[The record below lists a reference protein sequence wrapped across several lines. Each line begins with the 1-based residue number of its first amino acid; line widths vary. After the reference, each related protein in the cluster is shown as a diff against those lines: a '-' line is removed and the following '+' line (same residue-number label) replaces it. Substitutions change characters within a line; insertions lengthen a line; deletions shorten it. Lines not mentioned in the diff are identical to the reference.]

1 MEDAKATATTIA
13 LLFAPILQITAGV
26 VRAHKDAIHNALKH
40 AGQVVLH
47 SVQNHVAW
55 VVLHSAPNRVV
66 WVVQMVVS
74 ASAEA
79 AALHRVAHYA
89 EESVIILVE
98 ELVILY
104 VRGHAFLRIHLV
116 ARGHVMALAPLH
128 VQVHVDHFVITLV
141 KA

>member
-40 AGQVVLH
+40 AGQ
-47 SVQNHVAW
+47 